1 MDSNN
6 NIYLYSHILEYIKYP
21 NRAIL
26 WMKTMHYPNTIRSPT
41 YYKLSYDLLP
51 PYFNKYIE
59 IIEQKPA
66 RDLRF
71 QYIHA
76 PLVKPLYAECSPLF
90 QLIKL
95 INSLRNDP
103 NDIILKKFFG

>member
-1 MDSNN
+1 MRERKKS
-6 NIYLYSHILEYIKYP
+6 EGGAFIKAPPPGSYRV
-21 NRAIL
+21 NVREMNKL
-26 WMKTMHYPNTIRSPT
+26 KLLKF
-41 YYKLSYDLLP
+41 YYRLSYDLLP
-51 PYFNKYIE
+51 PYCNKYIE

-76 PLVKPLYAECSPLF
+76 PLVKRVYYAECSPLF

-103 NDIILKKFFG
+103 NDTI